1 MRSVSSPVA
10 SLARQQLR
18 EIDQQIAEVLSRD
31 GARLDPYSKAHLV
44 DAKSHIDRVLDAA
57 YLYNPGG
64 GGGSISIDLGSI
76 FGQDE
81 EKE

>member
-18 EIDQQIAEVLSRD
+18 EIDEQIAEVISRD
-31 GARLDPYSKAHLV
+31 GSRLDPYSRAHLI
-44 DAKSHIDRVLDAA
+44 DAKNHIDRVLDAA

-64 GGGSISIDLGSI
+64 GGGTSTVNFRGL

-81 EKE
+81 E